1 MVAPFRGLVGAEESE
16 PALEPPARDGYSAH
30 RRALAGLLGI
40 RLTERSGQ
48 LPRGPR
54 TSPMGTSTTADYAVN
69 NFGSAFEET
78 ALVGD
83 IAEPPLSTD
92 IGEAVIDAAR
102 PSVPGVTAPVR
113 DLMVQAF
120 ATYAVVSWMWPEDV
134 QTDQITWVT
143 SDKIHFAMIE
153 RRQYVSDGGIRI
165 PLESTGTVEVRA
177 VRIVVWQTIR
187 CTASSSHGR
196 TNTRRG

>member
-1 MVAPFRGLVGAEESE
+1 
-16 PALEPPARDGYSAH
+16 
-30 RRALAGLLGI
+30 
-40 RLTERSGQ
+40 
-48 LPRGPR
+48 
-54 TSPMGTSTTADYAVN
+54 
-69 NFGSAFEET
+69 
-78 ALVGD
+78 
-83 IAEPPLSTD
+83 
-92 IGEAVIDAAR
+92 
-102 PSVPGVTAPVR
+102 
-113 DLMVQAF
+113 MVQAF